1 LNRKLRSREENS
13 RLLFFALWNPPPSP
27 AKRALVNTATDQAQ
41 QLLDR
46 GDVQGAAALLK
57 RAEQAGDAL
66 AARELA
72 SWLLEGRVIR
82 RNLAESRA
90 YFERAAALGDQWS
103 AAIVRAFVAGGVG
116 GPADWPRAIRL
127 LRDAAVADPDAQ
139 AQLAL
144 IEAMQLGHDGDPPAV
159 FSFEALSEYPDI
171 RLFPSFFTADECD
184 YLIEAAR
191 PVLQPS
197 FVIDPHSGREIP
209 NPIRTSRG
217 VGFPF
222 VEENPA
228 IHALNRRIAAASATD
243 VRAGEPIQVLS
254 YAPGQQYREHSD
266 ALPNVEP
273 AQQRVITFLVYLD
286 EGYEGGETAFPA
298 LGLEVR
304 GRKGDGLLFRNAA
317 PDGTPD
323 QRAIHAGLPVTRGV
337 KHVASRWIRAE
348 RLRLE

>member
-1 LNRKLRSREENS
+1 
-13 RLLFFALWNPPPSP
+13 
-27 AKRALVNTATDQAQ
+27 VNTATDQAQ

-46 GDVQGAAALLK
+46 GDVQGAATLLK

-82 RNLAESRA
+82 RNLAEARA
-90 YFERAAALGDQWS
+90 YFERSAALGDQRA
-103 AAIVRAFVAGGVG
+103 AAIVRAFIAGGVG
-116 GPADWPRAIRL
+116 GPADWLRAIQL
-127 LRDAAVADPDAQ
+127 LRDAARTDTAAQ
-139 AQLAL
+139 TQLAL
-144 IEAMQLGHDGDPPAV
+144 IEQMALTSTGDPQVAFPA
-159 FSFEALSEYPDI
+159 EALSEDPDV
-171 RLFPSFFTADECD
+171 RLFPAFFSADECD

-191 PVLQPS
+191 PVLRPS

-222 VEENPA
+222 VDENPA

-266 ALPNVEP
+266 ALPNVAP
-273 AQQRVITFLVYLD
+273 GQQRVLTFLVYLD
-286 EGYEGGETAFPA
+286 EDYEGGETAFPA

-317 PDGTPD
+317 RDGTPD
-323 QRAIHAGLPVTRGV
+323 QRAIHAGLPITRGV

-348 RLRLE
+348 RLQLE